1 VDREI
6 ARRNLTTG
14 LLVGAVAAGVFA
26 LSFIAA
32 ILYIAQ

>member
-14 LLVGAVAAGVFA
+14 LLVAAVAAGVFA